1 MISWRLRGLRE
12 IESHG
17 PFILIEYWNS
27 SQGAEAQFEKWAL
40 ESKSHLNSWFG
51 RADGACVM
59 IQSQCWM
66 WLAQQTAGPSVNI
79 NNNQTR
85 QPIAMTTDWR
95 HVYSR
100 WPKRHRATPSI
111 SLSLSL
117 SRSLVCLPSFPT
129 VRFNVAIRLVVNS
142 SQVDRLINQQITVD
156 LPLIRVNW

>member
-100 WPKRHRATPSI
+100 WPKRHRATPFI

-117 SRSLVCLPSFPT
+117 SLALWFVCR
-129 VRFNVAIRLVVNS
+129 RFQRFVLMW
-142 SQVDRLINQQITVD
+142 QFDWWLT
-156 LPLIRVNW
+156 RVKLTG